1 MRWRNGASAPKMK
14 ADAPA
19 PAKVNLSL
27 HVTGRRA
34 DGLHEIDSLAVFA
47 EAADMVEVDLSGP
60 PGIEICGPMAAGVP
74 GDGTNLALRAARLF
88 GIGARIRIDKR
99 LPAAAG
105 LGGGT
110 ADAAAALRLLER
122 LSGRPVPAEAA
133 TLGADMPLCL
143 LGAAAR
149 ARGIGERVAPVAGL
163 PELEAVLASPNLPV
177 PTEAAFARLDSR
189 ENPPMPDKIPA
200 FASVPELAAW
210 LRGMRNDLEGAAAA
224 LAPASVQV
232 REALGAQTGCLLAR
246 MSGSGAA
253 AFGIFDG
260 AAAAAAAAAG
270 LAAAHPGWW
279 VEATRLNPRRAD
291 QLTRDAT

>member
-1 MRWRNGASAPKMK
+1 MRWRSGASAPIMK

-47 EAADMVEVDLSGP
+47 DAADLVEVDLSGP
-60 PGIEICGPMAAGVP
+60 PGIEVRGPMAASVP
-74 GDGTNLALRAARLF
+74 HDETNLALRAARLF
-88 GIGARIRIDKR
+88 GSDARIRIDKR

-110 ADAAAALRLLER
+110 SDAAAALRLLER

-133 TLGADMPLCL
+133 ALGADMPLCL

-149 ARGIGERVAPVAGL
+149 VRGIGERAAPVAGL

-177 PTEAAFARLDSR
+177 PTAAAFARLDSR
-189 ENPPMPDKIPA
+189 ENPPMPDEIPA
-200 FASVPELAAW
+200 FASARELAAW
-210 LRGMRNDLEGAAAA
+210 LRGMRNDLEAAAAA
-224 LAPASVQV
+224 LEPASVRI

-260 AAAAAAAAAG
+260 AAAASAAAAR

-279 VEATRLNPRRAD
+279 VEATRLNARRAD

>member
-1 MRWRNGASAPKMK
+1 MRAE
-14 ADAPA
+14 APA

-60 PGIEICGPMAAGVP
+60 PGIEVRGPMAAGVP
-74 GDGTNLALRAARLF
+74 RDGTNLALRAARLF
-88 GIGARIRIDKR
+88 AINARIRIDKR

-110 ADAAAALRLLER
+110 SDAAAALRLLER
-122 LSGRPVPAEAA
+122 LSGTPAPAEAIA
-133 TLGADMPLCL
+133 LGADMPLCM

-149 ARGIGERVAPVAGL
+149 VRGIGERVAPVAGL
-163 PELEAVLASPNLPV
+163 PEIEAVLASPNLPV
-177 PTEAAFARLDSR
+177 PTAAAFERLDSR
-189 ENPPMPDKIPA
+189 RNPPMPDQIPA
-200 FASVPELAAW
+200 FASTRELAAW

-224 LAPASVQV
+224 LEPASVHV
-232 REALGAQTGCLLAR
+232 REALGAQPGCLLAR

-253 AFGIFDG
+253 AFGLFDG
-260 AAAAAAAAAG
+260 AAAAAAAAAR
-270 LAAAHPGWW
+270 LAAARPGWW
-279 VEATRLNPRRAD
+279 VSATRLNVRRAD
-291 QLTRDAT
+291 QLTRAAT

>member
-1 MRWRNGASAPKMK
+1 MK

-47 EAADMVEVDLSGP
+47 DAADLVEVDLSGP
-60 PGIEICGPMAAGVP
+60 PGIEVRGPMAASVP
-74 GDGTNLALRAARLF
+74 QDETNLALRAARLF
-88 GIGARIRIDKR
+88 GSDARIRIDKR

-110 ADAAAALRLLER
+110 SDAAAALRLLER

-133 TLGADMPLCL
+133 ALGADMPLCL

-149 ARGIGERVAPVAGL
+149 VRGIGERAAPVAGL

-177 PTEAAFARLDSR
+177 PTAAAFARLDSR
-189 ENPPMPDKIPA
+189 ENPPMPDEIPA
-200 FASVPELAAW
+200 FASARELAAW
-210 LRGMRNDLEGAAAA
+210 LRGMRNDLEAAAAA
-224 LAPASVQV
+224 LEPASVQI

-260 AAAAAAAAAG
+260 AAASSAAAAR

-279 VEATRLNPRRAD
+279 VEATRLNARRAD
-291 QLTRDAT
+291 QFTRDAT

>member
-1 MRWRNGASAPKMK
+1 MRWRSGARAPKMR
-14 ADAPA
+14 AEAPA

-60 PGIEICGPMAAGVP
+60 PGIELRGPMAAGVP
-74 GDGTNLALRAARLF
+74 DDGTNLAAKAARLF
-88 GIGARIRIDKR
+88 GIDARIGIDKR

-110 ADAAAALRLLER
+110 SDAAATLRLLER
-122 LSGRPVPAEAA
+122 LAGRPVPAEAA
-133 TLGADMPLCL
+133 ALGADMPLCL

-149 ARGIGERVAPVAGL
+149 VRGIGERVAPVAGL
-163 PELEAVLASPNLPV
+163 PEIAAVLASPNLPV
-177 PTEAAFARLDSR
+177 STAAAFARLESR
-189 ENPPMPDKIPA
+189 ENPPMPDEIPA
-200 FASVPELAAW
+200 FASARELAAW
-210 LRGMRNDLEGAAAA
+210 LRGMRNDLEDAAAA
-224 LAPASVQV
+224 LIPASVQV
-232 REALGAQTGCLLAR
+232 RESLGAQSGCLLAR

-260 AAAAAAAAAG
+260 AAAASAAAAS
-270 LAAAHPGWW
+270 LAAAHPDWW
-279 VEATRLNPRRAD
+279 VEATRLNAGHAD

>member
-1 MRWRNGASAPKMK
+1 MRAE
-14 ADAPA
+14 APA

-60 PGIEICGPMAAGVP
+60 PGIEVRGPMAAGIP

-88 GIGARIRIDKR
+88 AIDARIRIDKR

-110 ADAAAALRLLER
+110 SDAAAALRLLER
-122 LSGRPVPAEAA
+122 LSGRPAPAEAIA
-133 TLGADMPLCL
+133 LGADMPLCM

-149 ARGIGERVAPVAGL
+149 VRGIGERVAPVAGL
-163 PELEAVLASPNLPV
+163 PELQAVLASPNLPV
-177 PTEAAFARLDSR
+177 PTAAAFERLDSR
-189 ENPPMPDKIPA
+189 GNPPMPDQIPA
-200 FASVPELAAW
+200 FASARELAAW

-224 LAPASVQV
+224 IEPASVHV
-232 REALGAQTGCLLAR
+232 REALGAQPGCLLAR

-253 AFGIFDG
+253 AFGLFDG
-260 AAAAAAAAAG
+260 AAAASAAAAR

-279 VEATRLNPRRAD
+279 VSATRLNVRGAD
-291 QLTRDAT
+291 QLTRAAT